1 MKHASNAIRHRRAP
15 QSSRGPLRLLR
26 RETKRNGPGPVKR
39 LESRSTPESQ
49 KRQGGP
55 VPAVVRNGQ
64 DPIHQLYAGGAR
76 QATTASSETSTGQRS
91 TPADPNGD
99 PSGEDLRAQYSSYH
113 QIQQDNGGSDQVG
126 PTYTASDGAD
136 AYPDGTAS
144 ETAPATTEQTPSNTV
159 NSLGPS
165 STAQNTSHTSSKPVD
180 NPVLAVP
187 ERSQSQDG
195 RPSATAAATV
205 SVTTPSITGG
215 GIPTT
220 MTPASTSHQT
230 STSTAVLLSPG
241 TPVTQRPT
249 PIPPRLPTNSRA
261 STDPIQTGLFEGDPS
276 STSQTSSGSSGT
288 AIGVT
293 AALLSIA
300 FVVVL
305 VYLRR
310 RSAAAKARAD
320 RERFA
325 ELQRDFL
332 ATKESSIFGGPDRG
346 SMSFDEKKM
355 PTGPSWDDSFLNYL
369 PPPSSVPHAGQQHN
383 LGPHGRISTRGSGW
397 MVIGEKSPALGT
409 EAAAAEGRIPPPPN
423 VHFADGRAP
432 RRGFEAEV
440 QSTSSLSTVEE
451 AVISTASRVS
461 AASVYTTQSTRKPP
475 TAYKNISPYNQ
486 RHLDPAFA
494 AAKVP
499 VPQQHAKYSQDV
511 SPQSGAPPNTA
522 IGRGILK
529 DRRGANKE
537 NISALPMAPLR
548 INKKS
553 NIVAPTPTKPPHM
566 SMLSAYTEDEED
578 SSDPFEHDRP
588 SGRDN
593 NHQEPHH
600 YHYQKRQSVYN
611 NRSSAGFN
619 PSQSMGELMLTPYG
633 DDVVASDVEE
643 SPNIAAGGR
652 SGKARDGDRGNRS
665 EDWANHS
672 STAKY
677 AAHPQQ
683 QQRQPVQPRSTT
695 PRLTVTSP
703 SGALSGLTPSAS
715 SSSMEEAFMSLSQM
729 ALANSQPDYRSPT
742 YSIYNM
748 YDGDDEAGLPR
759 RSIPVPAARR

>member
-1 MKHASNAIRHRRAP
+1 MKHASNAIRHHRAP
-15 QSSRGPLRLLR
+15 QSSRGPLRLPR
-26 RETKRNGPGPVKR
+26 RETKRNGPSKR
-39 LESRSTPESQ
+39 SESRSSPEPQ

-55 VPAVVRNGQ
+55 VPAVVRKGQ

-76 QATTASSETSTGQRS
+76 QETTASSETSTGQRS

-99 PSGEDLRAQYSSYH
+99 PSGEDVRTQYNSYH
-113 QIQQDNGGSDQVG
+113 EIQQDGGGSDQG
-126 PTYTASDGAD
+126 GATYTASDGAD

-144 ETAPATTEQTPSNTV
+144 ETVPATTGQTPSNTV
-159 NSLGPS
+159 DSLGPS
-165 STAQNTSHTSSKPVD
+165 STSQTTSHPSSRPVE
-180 NPVLAVP
+180 NPVLEVP
-187 ERSQSQDG
+187 EKSESENG
-195 RPSATAAATV
+195 PPSATAAATV

-215 GIPTT
+215 GTPTT

-230 STSTAVLLSPG
+230 STSSVVPLSPV

-249 PIPPRLPTNSRA
+249 PLPPRLPSNSRA

-276 STSQTSSGSSGT
+276 SASGTSSGSSGT

-300 FVVVL
+300 FIVVL

-310 RSAAAKARAD
+310 RAAAAKARAD

-332 ATKESSIFGGPDRG
+332 ATRESSIFGGPDRG

-369 PPPSSVPHAGQQHN
+369 PPPSPLPLAAHEHN
-383 LGPHGRISTRGSGW
+383 TGRHGRISTRGSGW

-440 QSTSSLSTVEE
+440 QSTSSVSTVEE

-494 AAKVP
+494 TAKVP
-499 VPQQHAKYSQDV
+499 ATQQHAKYSQDV
-511 SPQSGAPPNTA
+511 PRQSGAPPNTA

-529 DRRGANKE
+529 DRSGANKE

-588 SGRDN
+588 SGRDDN
-593 NHQEPHH
+593 RQEPHQ
-600 YHYQKRQSVYN
+600 YHYQKRQSGYN
-611 NRSSAGFN
+611 NRSSVGFN

-652 SGKARDGDRGNRS
+652 SGTARGERGNRS

-672 STAKY
+672 SNSKH
-677 AAHPQQ
+677 AAHPQ

-759 RSIPVPAARR
+759 RSIPVPARR